1 MNRRVLKVVS
11 ALLAVAIVLPMAAC
25 NKKKNN
31 QNPQNPQ
38 KKRSGTKITED
49 TPWFDSMQY
58 DLTPPLDKT
67 KETEHIQQW
76 LVGYDDKYL
85 VVSSTGEYVR
95 PVDYSGDWSSQEF
108 TFAYASVID
117 RETKQTTQTINLWE
131 GIAPGSGM
139 SQTSYSEGKVFQ
151 RYTEHDGT
159 EILFKENVIS
169 ADTGKL
175 IETRSYDPTE
185 GTAPFAIYKLG
196 KYTIV
201 ADWKFDVNA
210 QLSYYDLKVTS
221 PDGSENTVQLKEEAD
236 NIEMIYFIALKD
248 ASTAVIPIKTGIQ
261 TKFYE
266 LDLKALTLKYADL
279 TEYEWIDIDRCAD
292 SCQGSDGSVY
302 IPSSTGISKV
312 DFQTKKFE
320 EYFDFSNCGINIYKL
335 NSLKISD
342 IKGDTIL
349 LSGEDNSR
357 YVYGQDSDHSRFEI
371 VELTKAKKNPHA
383 GKTVLEMYSAESL
396 SDGRIGDAITKF
408 NNTNGS
414 YYIEMT
420 NRYDQSLA
428 ERSSASSDDDFFMA
442 DLNISSK
449 LSTQLATDIK
459 NGDGP
464 DILLNAAYLGQLN
477 SDNYLA
483 DLTPFFDSLDSS
495 KYFSGIIDACRT
507 GGKIYNL
514 PVTFEICGIQ
524 TKQEYAGASGTGF
537 TTAEYAKFLNESLN
551 GNDIIKYGQPY
562 YFALLFNAM
571 RDKFIVNGKADFS
584 GPEFEELAT
593 FVKDNVCE
601 KSKNWGDF
609 TSSYLEEPESAPRGR
624 RVNCFDPFDYM
635 VTSAELQGCP
645 AILGYPSADGRGPLV
660 NPKFS
665 VAVSAQAKDVNACG
679 EFVKLLL
686 SDEIQNDLATGGTL
700 VVNRSAFRKGA
711 EAALSYING
720 DGYGNYFAGGG
731 DPNDH
736 RIIFSSQDIDNL
748 EKIIMSCS
756 GTNSVDADIS
766 IVLIEEMPAYF
777 LGQKDLTAVIKIA
790 QDRAQKVLD
799 ERK

>member
-1 MNRRVLKVVS
+1 MKRNILKAVS
-11 ALLAVAIVLPMAAC
+11 ALLAVSVVLSLASC
-25 NKKKNN
+25 KKPDKND
-31 QNPQNPQ
+31 QTQQ
-38 KKRSGTKITED
+38 KKRSGTRITED
-49 TPWFDSMQY
+49 SPWFDCTQY
-58 DLTPPLDKT
+58 DLTPPIDT
-67 KETEHIQQW
+67 NRETELLQQW
-76 LVGYDDKYL
+76 LVGYDDRYL
-85 VVSSTGEYVR
+85 VVSTTGEYVR
-95 PVDYSGDWSSQEF
+95 PADYSGDWNTLEF

-117 RETKQTTQTINLWE
+117 RTTKQTVQTIDFME
-131 GIAPGSGM
+131 GIAPGAGRG
-139 SQTSYSEGKVFQ
+139 QTSYSDGKVFQ
-151 RYTEHDGT
+151 RYTVDDVGGMRFE
-159 EILFKENVIS
+159 ENVYS

-175 IETRSYDPTE
+175 IETRSYDPAKNADPLST
-185 GTAPFAIYKLG
+185 YKLG

-201 ADWKFDVNA
+201 TNWVYDGNA
-210 QLSYYDLKVTS
+210 KQSYYDLYVKS
-221 PDGSENTVQLKEEAD
+221 PDGSEKTVQLKEESGS
-236 NIEMIYFIALKD
+236 IETLYFIALKD
-248 ASTAVIPIKTGIQ
+248 DSTAVIPISTGIQ

-266 LDLKALTLKYADL
+266 LDLKALTLKYAAL
-279 TEYEWIDIDRCAD
+279 TDYEWLDLSRC
-292 SCQGSDGSVY
+292 SNSSQGSDGSVY

-312 DFQTKKFE
+312 DFQAKKLE
-320 EYFDFSNCGINIYKL
+320 EYFDYNDCDVNIYKL
-335 NSLKISD
+335 GGLKISD

-449 LSTQLATDIK
+449 LGTRLATDIMSG
-459 NGDGP
+459 NGP

-537 TTAEYAKFLNESLN
+537 TAAEYAKFLNESLN

-571 RDKFIVNGKADFS
+571 REQFIVNGKADFS

-609 TSSYLEEPESAPRGR
+609 TSSYLEEPESAPRAR

-748 EKIIMSCS
+748 EKIITSCS

-777 LGQKDLTAVIKIA
+777 LGQKDLASVIKIA

>member
-76 LVGYDDKYL
+76 IVGYDDKYL

-95 PVDYSGDWSSQEF
+95 PVDYSGDWNSQEF

-151 RYTEHDGT
+151 RYTEHDRT

-210 QLSYYDLKVTS
+210 KLSYYDLKVTS
-221 PDGSENTVQLKEEAD
+221 PDGSKNTVQLKEEAD

-342 IKGDTIL
+342 IKGDKIL
-349 LSGEDNSR
+349 LSGEDSSK
-357 YVYGQDSDHSRFEI
+357 YVYGQDQNSNKFEI
-371 VELTKAKKNPHA
+371 IELTKAQKNPHA
-383 GKTVLEMYSAESL
+383 GKTVLEMYSAQPL
-396 SDGRIGDAITKF
+396 IDGRIGDAIIKF
-408 NNTNGS
+408 NNTNGN

-420 NRYDQSLA
+420 NRYDQSET
-428 ERSSASSDDDFFMA
+428 ERYAAASEDDYFTA
-442 DLNISSK
+442 DLNISSR
-449 LSTQLATDIK
+449 LSTRLAMDIMS
-459 NGDGP
+459 GDGP

-477 SDNYLA
+477 NGTYLA
-483 DLTPFFDSLDSS
+483 DLTPFLDSLGSS
-495 KYFSGIIDACRT
+495 KYFTSVIDACRT
-507 GGKIYNL
+507 DGKLYNL
-514 PVTFEICGIQ
+514 PVTFEVSGLQ
-524 TKQEYAGASGTGF
+524 TKQEYAGASGVGF
-537 TTAEYAKFLNESLN
+537 TTAEYAKFLNETLN

-562 YFALLFNAM
+562 YFAFLFNAM
-571 RDKFIVNGKADFS
+571 RNKFIVNGKADFS
-584 GPEFEELAT
+584 SPEFTDLAA

-601 KSKNWGDF
+601 KAKTWGDF
-609 TSSYLEEPESAPRGR
+609 TSSYIEEPEYAPGVRS
-624 RVNCFDPFDYM
+624 VNCHSPSDYLL
-635 VTSAELQGCP
+635 TSAELQGCS
-645 AILGYPSADGRGPLV
+645 AILGYPSVDGRGPLATL
-660 NPKFS
+660 KFS
-665 VAVSAQAKDVNACG
+665 VAVSAHAADVNACG

-686 SDEIQNDLATGGTL
+686 SDEVQNDLALGNNM
-700 VVNRSAFRKGA
+700 VVNRDAFRKGA
-711 EAALSYING
+711 EAALNYING
-720 DGYGNYFAGGG
+720 DGYGKYFEGGG

-736 RIIFSSQDIDNL
+736 RITFSSRDIDNL
-748 EKIIMSCS
+748 ENIITSCS
-756 GTNSVDADIS
+756 GLNSVDADIS

-777 LGQKDLTAVIKIA
+777 LGQKDLTTVIKIA

>member
-1 MNRRVLKVVS
+1 MKRNILKAVS
-11 ALLAVAIVLPMAAC
+11 ALLAVSVVLSLASC
-25 NKKKNN
+25 KKPDKND
-31 QNPQNPQ
+31 QTQQ
-38 KKRSGTKITED
+38 KKRSGTRITED
-49 TPWFDSMQY
+49 SPWFDCTQY
-58 DLTPPLDKT
+58 DLTPPIDT
-67 KETEHIQQW
+67 KRETELLQQW
-76 LVGYDDKYL
+76 LVGYDDRYL
-85 VVSSTGEYVR
+85 VVSTTGEYVR

-117 RETKQTTQTINLWE
+117 RTTKQTVQTIDFME
-131 GIAPGSGM
+131 GIAPGAGRG
-139 SQTSYSEGKVFQ
+139 QTFYSDGKVFQ
-151 RYTEHDGT
+151 RYTVDDVGGMRFE
-159 EILFKENVIS
+159 ENVYS

-175 IETRSYDPTE
+175 IETRSYDPAKNADPLST
-185 GTAPFAIYKLG
+185 YKLG

-201 ADWKFDVNA
+201 TNWVYDGNA
-210 QLSYYDLKVTS
+210 KQSYYDLYVKS

-442 DLNISSK
+442 DLNISSR
-449 LSTQLATDIK
+449 LGTRLATDIMSG
-459 NGDGP
+459 NGP

-571 RDKFIVNGKADFS
+571 REQFIVNGKADFS

-609 TSSYLEEPESAPRGR
+609 TSSYLEEPESAPRAR

-720 DGYGNYFAGGG
+720 DGYGNYFEGGG

-748 EKIIMSCS
+748 EKIITSCS
-756 GTNSVDADIS
+756 GINSVDADIS

-777 LGQKDLTAVIKIA
+777 LGQKDLASVIKIA

>member
-1 MNRRVLKVVS
+1 MKRNILKAVS
-11 ALLAVAIVLPMAAC
+11 ALLAVSVVLSLASC
-25 NKKKNN
+25 KKPDKND
-31 QNPQNPQ
+31 QTQQ
-38 KKRSGTKITED
+38 KKRSGTRITED
-49 TPWFDSMQY
+49 SPWFDCTQY
-58 DLTPPLDKT
+58 DLTPPIDT
-67 KETEHIQQW
+67 KRETELLQQW
-76 LVGYDDKYL
+76 LVGYDDKFL
-85 VVSSTGEYVR
+85 VVSTTGEYVR
-95 PVDYSGDWSSQEF
+95 PADYSGDWNTLEF

-117 RETKQTTQTINLWE
+117 RTTKQTVQTIDFME
-131 GIAPGSGM
+131 GIAPGAGRG
-139 SQTSYSEGKVFQ
+139 QTFYSDGKVFQ
-151 RYTEHDGT
+151 RYTVDDVGGMRFE
-159 EILFKENVIS
+159 ENVYS

-175 IETRSYDPTE
+175 IETRSYDPAKNADPLST
-185 GTAPFAIYKLG
+185 YKLG

-201 ADWKFDVNA
+201 TNWVYDGNA
-210 QLSYYDLKVTS
+210 KQSYYDLYVKS

-442 DLNISSK
+442 DLNISSR
-449 LSTQLATDIK
+449 LGTRLATDIMSG
-459 NGDGP
+459 NGP

-571 RDKFIVNGKADFS
+571 REQFIVNGKADFS

-609 TSSYLEEPESAPRGR
+609 TSSYLEEPESAPRAR

-720 DGYGNYFAGGG
+720 DGYGNYFEGGG

-748 EKIIMSCS
+748 EKIITSCS
-756 GTNSVDADIS
+756 GINSVDADIS

-777 LGQKDLTAVIKIA
+777 LGQKDLASVIKIA